1 MNSNLLDKIGMG
13 NIDPAYIFIV
23 MLVLMAGLIV
33 AAVISI
39 RRLYRLEDK
48 YNKFM
53 KGKDAESLEEVIWK
67 RFEEIDKLKLES
79 MELKDTAAKLTE
91 GLAGAYQKTAII
103 KYDAF
108 KEMGGKLSFSVALLN
123 NQNDGFILTSM
134 HSSSGGCYTYIKE
147 VIKGESFILLSEEE
161 SQVLKEAINKN
172 NFME

>member
-1 MNSNLLDKIGMG
+1 MSLFESWGLDEGWFIIGIIVVLLLLILM
-13 NIDPAYIFIV
+13 Y
-23 MLVLMAGLIV
+23 LVLYKK
-33 AAVISI
+33 
-39 RRLYRLEDK
+39 YRKLQEK

-53 KGKDAESLEEVIWK
+53 KGKDAESLEEVILK

-79 MELKDTAAKLTE
+79 LELKDTAEKLTE
-91 GLAGAYQKTAII
+91 GLTGAYQKTAII

>member
-1 MNSNLLDKIGMG
+1 MSLFESWGLDEGWFIIGIIVVLLLLILM
-13 NIDPAYIFIV
+13 Y
-23 MLVLMAGLIV
+23 LVLYKK
-33 AAVISI
+33 
-39 RRLYRLEDK
+39 YRKLQEK

-53 KGKDAESLEEVIWK
+53 KGKDAESLEEVILK
-67 RFEEIDKLKLES
+67 GFEEIDKLKLES
-79 MELKDTAAKLTE
+79 LELKDTAAKLTE
-91 GLAGAYQKTAII
+91 GLTGGYQKTAII

>member
-1 MNSNLLDKIGMG
+1 MSLFESWGLDEGWFIIGIIVVLLLLILM
-13 NIDPAYIFIV
+13 Y
-23 MLVLMAGLIV
+23 LVLYKK
-33 AAVISI
+33 
-39 RRLYRLEDK
+39 YRKLQEK

-53 KGKDAESLEEVIWK
+53 KGKDAESLEEVILK

-79 MELKDTAAKLTE
+79 LELKDTAAKLTE
-91 GLAGAYQKTAII
+91 GLTGSYQKTAII

>member
-1 MNSNLLDKIGMG
+1 MSLFESWGLDEGWFIIGIIVVLLLLILM
-13 NIDPAYIFIV
+13 Y
-23 MLVLMAGLIV
+23 LVLYKK
-33 AAVISI
+33 
-39 RRLYRLEDK
+39 YRKLQET

-53 KGKDAESLEEVIWK
+53 EGKDAESLEEVILK

-79 MELKDTAAKLTE
+79 LELKDTAEKLTE
-91 GLAGAYQKTAII
+91 GLTGAYQKTAII

>member
-1 MNSNLLDKIGMG
+1 MSLFESWGLDEGWFIIGIIVVLLLLILM
-13 NIDPAYIFIV
+13 Y
-23 MLVLMAGLIV
+23 LVLYKK
-33 AAVISI
+33 
-39 RRLYRLEDK
+39 YRKLQEK

-91 GLAGAYQKTAII
+91 GLTGAYQKTAII

>member
-1 MNSNLLDKIGMG
+1 MSLFESWGLDEGWFIIGIIVVLLLLILM
-13 NIDPAYIFIV
+13 Y
-23 MLVLMAGLIV
+23 LVLYKK
-33 AAVISI
+33 
-39 RRLYRLEDK
+39 YRKLQEK